1 MGDSGLVGGTGQCR
15 VPRRARLSA
24 RSARPLRIALLGA
37 ALLAAPLPARE
48 AAAQPTAAQPSKEQ
62 VKKATGHFEK
72 GSRLYDQKKFALALT
87 EFKSSYDSVKSPN
100 SHLYVARCMA
110 ALGETREA
118 WLEFDATANEADERA
133 KTEEKYVPTRDTARL
148 ERDELNAKI
157 GLVTVEVKN
166 ADPTAKLRV
175 AGNDVAAER
184 WGKPVPVAPGDVEVV
199 LEPASGAAV
208 RQQVA
213 VAAGESKQVSV
224 DAAPPAAPV
233 PVAATS
239 ADADVDAGLPTDRS
253 KLRPWA
259 YVAGGVGVAGLVMFT
274 VAGLMSRSTY
284 SELEDSCGNGPCA
297 SERQS
302 DIDAGQTQQTLANVG
317 LVVGIVGVG
326 AGVTLFFLSRGGS
339 VAPPTETGKVTLTPE
354 IGLGRAG
361 VRGTF

>member
-1 MGDSGLVGGTGQCR
+1 MSDSVTGQRR
-15 VPRRARLSA
+15 VPCRARLSA
-24 RSARPLRIALLGA
+24 RGARPLRIALLGA
-37 ALLAAPLPARE
+37 ALLAAPLPGRQ
-48 AAAQPTAAQPSKEQ
+48 AAAQPAAAQPSKEQ
-62 VKKATGHFEK
+62 VKKATSHFEK

-87 EFKSSYDSVKSPN
+87 EFKSSYDTVKSPN
-100 SHLYVARCMA
+100 SRLYVARCMA
-110 ALGETREA
+110 QLGETREA
-118 WLEFDATANEADERA
+118 WLEFDATATEADERA
-133 KTEEKYVPTRDTARL
+133 RTEDKYAPTRDTARL

-175 AGNDVAAER
+175 GGNEVAAER

-199 LEPASGAAV
+199 LEPASGSPV
-208 RQQVA
+208 REQVA

-224 DAAPPAAPV
+224 DAAPPAAPP
-233 PVAATS
+233 PVAVAS
-239 ADADVDAGLPTDRS
+239 ADAEADAGPPTDRS

-274 VAGLMSRSTY
+274 VAGIMSRSTY
-284 SELEDSCGNGPCA
+284 SDLEESCGSGPCPA
-297 SERQS
+297 DRQD
-302 DIDAGQTQQTLANVG
+302 DIDSGQTQQTLANVG

-326 AGVTLFFLSRGGS
+326 AGVTLFLLSRGGS
-339 VAPPTETGKVTLTPE
+339 AAPPTETGKVTLTPE